1 MVCCLYEG
9 ESQEGRELPLRV
21 VVEHRAVFRRFFFA
35 FVRKERS
42 ENMRRYSFSISLWCV
57 ALTLAFVSL
66 MNISLAQSPDASL
79 VTHLKQLVG
88 KDVMCEEVYGKITE
102 VDADCIVVTTP
113 KLGKTLIPIHA
124 IVRVDLWI
132 SPIKIYVAAHG
143 NETVQ

>member
-1 MVCCLYEG
+1 MKG
-9 ESQEGRELPLRV
+9 HP
-21 VVEHRAVFRRFFFA
+21 
-35 FVRKERS
+35 
-42 ENMRRYSFSISLWCV
+42 FSISLLCV
-57 ALTLAFVSL
+57 ALTLAFVSS

-88 KDVMCEEVYGKITE
+88 KDVICEEVFGKITE
-102 VDADCIVVTTP
+102 VNADCIVVTTP

-143 NETVQ
+143 N

>member
-1 MVCCLYEG
+1 
-9 ESQEGRELPLRV
+9 
-21 VVEHRAVFRRFFFA
+21 
-35 FVRKERS
+35 
-42 ENMRRYSFSISLWCV
+42 MRRYSFSISLWCV

-132 SPIKIYVAAHG
+132 SPIKIYVVAHG
-143 NETVQ
+143 N

>member
-1 MVCCLYEG
+1 MK
-9 ESQEGRELPLRV
+9 R
-21 VVEHRAVFRRFFFA
+21 HRP
-35 FVRKERS
+35 
-42 ENMRRYSFSISLWCV
+42 SISLLCV
-57 ALTLAFVSL
+57 ALTLAFVSS

-88 KDVMCEEVYGKITE
+88 KDVICEEVYGKITE

-132 SPIKIYVAAHG
+132 SPIKIYVAAHSK
-143 NETVQ
+143 

>member
-1 MVCCLYEG
+1 MKG
-9 ESQEGRELPLRV
+9 
-21 VVEHRAVFRRFFFA
+21 HR
-35 FVRKERS
+35 
-42 ENMRRYSFSISLWCV
+42 FSISLLCV
-57 ALTLAFVSL
+57 ALTLAFVSS

-88 KDVMCEEVYGKITE
+88 KDVICEEVFGKITE
-102 VDADCIVVTTP
+102 VNADCIVVTTP

-143 NETVQ
+143 N

>member
-1 MVCCLYEG
+1 MK
-9 ESQEGRELPLRV
+9 R
-21 VVEHRAVFRRFFFA
+21 HR
-35 FVRKERS
+35 
-42 ENMRRYSFSISLWCV
+42 FSISLLTV
-57 ALTLAFVSL
+57 VLTLAFVSS

-88 KDVMCEEVYGKITE
+88 KDVICEEVYGKITE
-102 VDADCIVVTTP
+102 VDADCIIVTTP

-143 NETVQ
+143 N

>member
-1 MVCCLYEG
+1 MK
-9 ESQEGRELPLRV
+9 R
-21 VVEHRAVFRRFFFA
+21 HRFSVSLLSVAVA
-35 FVRKERS
+35 
-42 ENMRRYSFSISLWCV
+42 
-57 ALTLAFVSL
+57 LAFVSS

-102 VDADCIVVTTP
+102 VDADCIIVTTP

-132 SPIKIYVAAHG
+132 SPIKIYVAAHSK
-143 NETVQ
+143 